1 MRWGPAT
8 ICESPSGRR
17 ESGPCWSG
25 WILEALERSRRL
37 RLPDGSQVVLRSI
50 RYAASDGHRVTL
62 HCKDGDRTLRTSFAA
77 VEPLLCAY
85 PCFCGICR
93 GVVVNFHEVAG
104 RQEDVFLLKD
114 GTRLP
119 ISRRRLREVQEAYSA
134 FRFDRLRKDGV
145 D

>member
-1 MRWGPAT
+1 LPPWSRCCAPIRA
-8 ICESPSGRR
+8 SAVSG
-17 ESGPCWSG
+17 
-25 WILEALERSRRL
+25 
-37 RLPDGSQVVLRSI
+37 
-50 RYAASDGHRVTL
+50 
-62 HCKDGDRTLRTSFAA
+62 
-77 VEPLLCAY
+77 
-85 PCFCGICR
+85 

>member
-1 MRWGPAT
+1 MKRCFRACMMAFSMFCALPSPFLGWDEEARPLMTLFLPVVGAWIGFLWALSALLIRLFHIPAML
-8 ICESPSGRR
+8 G
-17 ESGPCWSG
+17 
-25 WILEALERSRRL
+25 
-37 RLPDGSQVVLRSI
+37 
-50 RYAASDGHRVTL
+50 AA
-62 HCKDGDRTLRTSFAA
+62 
-77 VEPLLCAY
+77 LLCAY